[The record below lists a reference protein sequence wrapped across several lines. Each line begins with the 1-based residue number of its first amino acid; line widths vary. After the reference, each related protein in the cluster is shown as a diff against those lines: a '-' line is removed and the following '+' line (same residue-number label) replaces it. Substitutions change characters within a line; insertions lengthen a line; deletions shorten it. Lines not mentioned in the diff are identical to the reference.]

1 MASGLEEFGI
11 VDDEASDA
19 GAPSIIRDAKT
30 PPPPPGVP
38 TELPMTH
45 TPGGTRIPS
54 NDVLPEVLSG
64 VPLFSGLLPA
74 HLRRMATVSAFVE
87 FKKNDFV
94 FRHGDEGDGLYIVHS
109 GAVRISRNASGM
121 GEEALA
127 IIRDGGHFG
136 EMSLIDDDVPRSA
149 DAIAHESSVVVK
161 LAKNDMRDLLF
172 VDRELAYELLWRF
185 VRTLSGRLRES
196 NDRLMMLT
204 ASSKF

>member
-1 MASGLEEFGI
+1 MGSGLEEFGV
-11 VDDEASDA
+11 VDDEASSFMQSPDHD
-19 GAPSIIRDAKT
+19 PKL

-38 TELPMTH
+38 QEVEIQH
-45 TPGGTRIPS
+45 TPGGTRIP
-54 NDVLPEVLSG
+54 DTTVLPEVLAK

-74 HLRRMATVSAFVE
+74 HLRRMATVSTFME

-94 FRHGDEGDGLYIVHS
+94 FRHGDEGDGLYIVHT
-109 GAVRISRNASGM
+109 GAVRISRNTSGM

-136 EMSLIDDDVPRSA
+136 EMSLIDDDIPRSA
-149 DAIAHESSVVVK
+149 DAIAHESSVVVR

-172 VDRELAYELLWRF
+172 VDRELAYELLLRF

-196 NDRLMMLT
+196 NDSLMMLT